1 MSSTQ
6 IRSDSFS
13 QTQEESQPLWKKN
26 VFKSPLKPNQSHSN
40 SLQLEKTNTQSSFLP
55 LPSPP
60 TSQSRKRNYSTSEL
74 KQVQSEDEENQIEKS
89 LLISSEPDSKRQK
102 SKRNGSTSSIDLL
115 PSSKDFVSSSS
126 SHQRQRNSSSP
137 PSYDYKYNDNDQEEV
152 EMELTPLQNAL
163 LKHNEKLRS
172 KPTWAT
178 EMEIDGERENEKE
191 VARLTTR
198 RGGRS
203 QGELC

>member
-1 MSSTQ
+1 MNSTQ

-26 VFKSPLKPNQSHSN
+26 VFKSPLKPNQSN
-40 SLQLEKTNTQSSFLP
+40 SLQLDTQSSFLP
-55 LPSPP
+55 QPP
-60 TSQSRKRNYSTSEL
+60 PPVSQSRKRNRSTSEL
-74 KQVQSEDEENQIEKS
+74 KQVQSEDEENQIEKP

-102 SKRNGSTSSIDLL
+102 SKRNGSTSSIDLVLL
-115 PSSKDFVSSSS
+115 PSSKDFISSSPE
-126 SHQRQRNSSSP
+126 RQHDSSSP
-137 PSYDYKYNDNDQEEV
+137 PSYDYKYNDNEGEEV

-163 LKHNEKLRS
+163 LKHNEKLRF

-203 QGELC
+203 QGELS